1 MNLLRVQKKYFDGKL
16 ILLLMGFYTLF
27 YVFYIAKVLYM
38 RAFIVEEV
46 KYSMAYLILNS
57 YIIDWIV
64 VIGYMSLIAMSTKRL
79 IVKKTSW
86 KKIFFLHLALSLT
99 IGLVV
104 RIMINFQNLI
114 SGEMNIWELSIKENL
129 NNFMYLLDLNFLIY
143 FAMVFIIYTY
153 YYVNQ
158 VREVEERRGQ
168 LETQLVN
175 TRMKMLTSQLQPHF
189 LFNTL
194 NNISSLV
201 EIDPKSARDT
211 IADLS
216 DFLREILYNSDEK
229 FITLE
234 KELEVLE
241 YYLNI
246 VKMRFSDHLII
257 EKDIN
262 PELKPYKI
270 PAIILQPII
279 ENSIK
284 YGYSYAHPKLTIKI
298 SAFCEKNFIVIKVE
312 NNGNLLTKN
321 LNTLLNKGVGLS
333 NLNERLLNLY
343 ENEHIFT
350 MYNKADGSGVV
361 TLIKLPVNYCS

>member
-1 MNLLRVQKKYFDGKL
+1 
-16 ILLLMGFYTLF
+16 
-27 YVFYIAKVLYM
+27 M
-38 RAFIVEEV
+38 RAFIIEDV
-46 KYSMAYLILNS
+46 KYSMTHLILNS
-57 YIIDWIV
+57 YLIDWIV

-79 IVKKTSW
+79 IIKKVSW
-86 KKIFFLHLALSLT
+86 TKIFFLHLTLSLT
-99 IGLVV
+99 IGLVI
-104 RIMINFQNLI
+104 RIMVNFQNLI
-114 SGEMNIWELSIKENL
+114 TGVMSIWELSMAENL
-129 NNFMYLLDLNFLIY
+129 HNFMAVLDLNFLIY

-158 VREVEERRGQ
+158 IREAEERRVQ
-168 LETQLVN
+168 LETQLLN
-175 TRMKMLTSQLQPHF
+175 TRMKMLTSQLHPHF

-194 NNISSLV
+194 NSISSLI

-234 KELEVLE
+234 KELNVLE

-246 VKMRFSDHLII
+246 VKMRFSDHLIV
-257 EKDIN
+257 EEDID
-262 PELKPYKI
+262 PKLKSCKI

-284 YGYSYAHPKLTIKI
+284 HGYSYDHTKLTIKI
-298 SAFCEKNFIVIKVE
+298 SAYCEQKFMLLKIE
-312 NNGNLLTKN
+312 NNGKLLTEN
-321 LNTLLNKGVGLS
+321 LSTLLIKGVGLS

-343 ENEHIFT
+343 ENKHILT
-350 MYNKADGSGVV
+350 MHNKADGSGVV
-361 TLIKLPVNYCS
+361 TIIKLPVSCS